1 MSRARSSA
9 GDTIPAECL
18 AIQVRVAEL
27 RQLFN
32 AIDPSPFR
40 DRDLDPRA
48 EEFIVEWARDFPRDA
63 RLALLVHLERSAG
76 QTDEAPML
84 GESIHQYFKQRAV
97 DSRRRLRE
105 LFRRGRISLVIA
117 LAFLGGSIVVGDAVA
132 NFLRDNRFAEI
143 IREGFL
149 IGGWVAMWRPLEVF
163 LYDWW
168 PIRAEAHL
176 FDRLSAMPVRIEYKE
191 TASTD
196 AWRVDWP
203 AVSASEPR
211 PSQARGD
218 HHRGMVGRR
227 PMSSDDTEHQH
238 TPEEEHR
245 IREAALDETIEGSF
259 PASDPPSSNPNPDD
273 HGALER
279 QRPKDRQQDTA
290 GLDE

>member
-9 GDTIPAECL
+9 GDTIPTECRP
-18 AIQVRVAEL
+18 IEVRVGEL

-48 EEFIVEWARDFPRDA
+48 EEFIVEWARDLPRDA
-63 RLALLVHLERSAG
+63 RLALFVHLERSAG
-76 QTDEAPML
+76 QTDEAATL

-97 DSRRRLRE
+97 GSRRRLRE

-117 LAFLGGSIVVGDAVA
+117 LVFLGASIAVGDAVA
-132 NFLRDNRFAEI
+132 SALRDTHLAEI

-176 FDRLSAMPVRIEYKE
+176 FDRLSTMPVRIEYKE

-203 AVSASEPR
+203 AMSASNPR
-211 PSQARGD
+211 P
-218 HHRGMVGRR
+218 
-227 PMSSDDTEHQH
+227 
-238 TPEEEHR
+238 
-245 IREAALDETIEGSF
+245 
-259 PASDPPSSNPNPDD
+259 
-273 HGALER
+273 
-279 QRPKDRQQDTA
+279 
-290 GLDE
+290 